1 MFNMKLIQS
10 PKKLLQFAVIML
22 VAFMASCAPEPTE
35 EVVADYTG
43 TWTCT
48 ETTSNPAGTSSY
60 SVKLKKVGSSTSEY
74 KIENF
79 YNLGFNNEA
88 AVSIGASSISIA
100 SQTIGSGNSAFNAS
114 GSGTVNSSTKLSM
127 NYKMDDGSGAVDNC
141 SATFAKQ

>member
-35 EVVADYTG
+35 EVVVDYTG

-60 SVKLKKVGSSTSEY
+60 SVKLKKVGSSNSEY

>member
-1 MFNMKLIQS
+1 MNNLFA
-10 PKKLLQFAVIML
+10 PKKIAQFAL
-22 VAFMASCAPEPTE
+22 VLCLAFLASCAPEPTE

-48 ETTSNPAGTSSY
+48 ETTSNPAGTTSY
-60 SVKLKKVGSSTSEY
+60 SVKLKKAGASTSEY

-88 AVSIGASSISIA
+88 AVSIGASSITIA
-100 SQTIGSGNSAFNAS
+100 SQTVGTGNAAFTAS
-114 GSGTVNSSTKLSM
+114 GSGSVNSSTKLTM
-127 NYKMDDGSGAVDNC
+127 NYKMDDGSGAADNC